1 MLTNFKDV
9 DALGVFVDNHDN
21 ARFLNRYKDNMGG
34 LMRAQTYAMSMS
46 GIPITYYGTEQ
57 FYSGANDPE
66 NRESFWQSKYTQS
79 DFYKMI
85 AVINAQRKASKI
97 WEHEYK
103 HQVVD
108 SNWLAFSRGEFLV
121 VLTNTDDFAERF
133 VGPPFEPNTTVCNIF
148 KPTTDCLQVPE
159 RPGVLKVKLHNG
171 EPKIYVPQDKLAPEV
186 LQLAEQSEALGF
198 IQ

>member
-1 MLTNFKDV
+1 M
-9 DALGVFVDNHDN
+9 
-21 ARFLNRYKDNMGG
+21 
-34 LMRAQTYAMSMS
+34 
-46 GIPITYYGTEQ
+46 
-57 FYSGANDPE
+57 
-66 NRESFWQSKYTQS
+66 
-79 DFYKMI
+79 
-85 AVINAQRKASKI
+85 
-97 WEHEYK
+97 
-103 HQVVD
+103 
-108 SNWLAFSRGEFLV
+108 

-159 RPGVLKVKLHNG
+159 RPGVLRVKLHNG